1 MGMGLSEKQ
10 LVDIIAA
17 IDKDQDLELSYKE
30 LLAAVSPATVGLSY
44 GCCDDSDARP
54 LLDWNRSASR
64 KRRRSMR
71 RPRRPQRSTARV
83 SIRPDPV
90 RFDPACHVEMIR
102 TLALRFDRDR
112 ACRLAVV
119 SLTRAAVGGA
129 VQC

>member
-30 LLAAVSPATVGLSY
+30 LLAAVSPATVGVGC
-44 GCCDDSDARP
+44 GCCHVSDGRP
-54 LLDWNRSASR
+54 LLGNRSASR

-83 SIRPDPV
+83 SIRLFGLIV
-90 RFDPACHVEMIR
+90 
-102 TLALRFDRDR
+102 LAMSR
-112 ACRLAVV
+112 
-119 SLTRAAVGGA
+119 
-129 VQC
+129 